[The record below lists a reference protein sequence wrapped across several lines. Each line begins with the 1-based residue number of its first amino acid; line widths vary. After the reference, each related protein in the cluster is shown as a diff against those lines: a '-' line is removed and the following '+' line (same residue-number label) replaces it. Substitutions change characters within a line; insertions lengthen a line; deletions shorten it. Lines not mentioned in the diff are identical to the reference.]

1 MHCKYSLLLLLIG
14 LHITKVAL
22 IGAVVAMA
30 TTPIEWRQKIV
41 RGNTLMNRSLK
52 LSMLMALALGTSQ
65 AMALDLGQIQVKSTL
80 GQPLLAEIPLHP
92 ANPAE
97 LQNLTVQ
104 LASSEDFARAGIQGG
119 RTSIPLHFSV
129 ASTGNGQQVIRITST
144 VVVDDPYLDLL
155 VEVNGKA
162 GKSVREFAIL
172 LDPPGTPASAL
183 ASTQAVTT
191 TKTSTSATTS
201 SAPAKATHTPVA
213 SAPRENH
220 VAAAPKASASAPAAT
235 APAATNNGNYG
246 PVARGQTL
254 SSIARHTMPAGVDV
268 NQMLLALKQANP
280 DAFYRDNINALKTGA
295 VLRVPTSDE
304 AQAMTVAAAVAAVE
318 RENGDWR
325 AGTTSKPTTVADA
338 ATRASSSSAPT
349 GTSSGSADRL
359 ALVPA
364 KDVNGAGGQSGAA
377 GSAGGKSAAGLRQD
391 LLRTQE
397 NLATLQQQGNDLT
410 ARLKD
415 LTDINTKNEHLLSLK
430 DNEIAE
436 LQSELAKARK
446 AAGVPPA
453 TAAAAVA
460 VASGTAPAP
469 AASAP
474 SKPATTASTEAKS
487 TPAVA
492 ATVASAPSAATSA
505 TAMTATPAASGS
517 ASVAGASTAG
527 VAPATTTAAV
537 KPAAVKPIHKHVITP
552 VAPPADDQPWYMQTW
567 AWAVGAV
574 VILLLL
580 VGLLRR
586 RKTVAVPL
594 PKTSSSLADRFESA
608 APLEHDGD
616 DVDQNELLDELAEH
630 PDDIHLHLE
639 LVTLYYSRRDVE
651 HFEAAAEAMHAH
663 ITDPQQ
669 DEWQDVVHMGEDLV
683 PGHPLFDQHA
693 ASAAHVETVGAHDFG
708 TDSYASSD
716 ASATASSP
724 PPLPPTPRK
733 VSEYNFN
740 FDLSGP
746 VSNEAERAA
755 AGARAAETHEQPVGS
770 QAEPATAWHFD
781 DNEHQAAGHSNELG
795 EYSDDPID
803 TKLDLAR
810 AYLDMG
816 DGDGAR
822 AMLGEVI
829 KEGSQIQQDVAKR
842 LLETLH

>member
-191 TKTSTSATTS
+191 SKTSASATTS

-220 VAAAPKASASAPAAT
+220 VAAAPKASASAPAT
-235 APAATNNGNYG
+235 TNNGNYG

-254 SSIARHTMPAGVDV
+254 SSIARHTMPSGVDV

-280 DAFYRDNINALKTGA
+280 EAFYRDNINALKTGA

-304 AQAMTVAAAVAAVE
+304 AQAMTVAAAVAAVQ

-349 GTSSGSADRL
+349 GTSGGSADRL

-397 NLATLQQQGNDLT
+397 SLATLQQQGNDLT
-410 ARLKD
+410 SRLKD
-415 LTDINTKNEHLLSLK
+415 LTDINSKNEHLLSLK

-436 LQSELAKARK
+436 LQGELAKARK
-446 AAGVPPA
+446 AAGLPPA
-453 TAAAAVA
+453 TAAIAA
-460 VASGTAPAP
+460 ASGTVPAP
-469 AASAP
+469 AASTPTKPAAAASTEARSTPAATATVASTPPVATSSTAMTAAP
-474 SKPATTASTEAKS
+474 ATAGSASAASASTAGIAPATTA
-487 TPAVA
+487 VA
-492 ATVASAPSAATSA
+492 AP
-505 TAMTATPAASGS
+505 
-517 ASVAGASTAG
+517 
-527 VAPATTTAAV
+527 APA
-537 KPAAVKPIHKHVITP
+537 KPVTRHVITP
-552 VAPPADDQPWYMQTW
+552 TVPPVEDQPWYMQTW
-567 AWAVGAV
+567 AWAAGAV
-574 VILLLL
+574 VVLLLL

-586 RKTVAVPL
+586 RKTAAAPL

-663 ITDPQQ
+663 ITDPNQ

-693 ASAAHVETVGAHDFG
+693 VSTAHVETAGIHDFG
-708 TDSYASSD
+708 TDSFVASSE
-716 ASATASSP
+716 APPTASPP

-746 VSNEAERAA
+746 VSSDTAAERAA
-755 AGARAAETHEQPVGS
+755 AAAAREAETIHESPATP
-770 QAEPATAWHFD
+770 QAEPASAWHFD
-781 DNEHQAAGHSNELG
+781 DNEHPAGGQTHELG

-829 KEGSQIQQDVAKR
+829 KEGSQMQQDVAKR

>member
-1 MHCKYSLLLLLIG
+1 
-14 LHITKVAL
+14 
-22 IGAVVAMA
+22 
-30 TTPIEWRQKIV
+30 
-41 RGNTLMNRSLK
+41 MNRSLK

-92 ANPAE
+92 ANPGE

-129 ASTGNGQQVIRITST
+129 ANTGNGQQVIRITSS

-155 VEVNGKA
+155 LEVNGKA

-172 LDPPGTPASAL
+172 LDPPGTSVSAPAQASAPV
-183 ASTQAVTT
+183 ATT
-191 TKTSTSATTS
+191 TTTTTTASTS
-201 SAPAKATHTPVA
+201 SAPSRVAHTTVA
-213 SAPRENH
+213 SAPRQTRPAPESK
-220 VAAAPKASASAPAAT
+220 AAAPAVAA
-235 APAATNNGNYG
+235 NGNYG

-280 DAFYRDNINALKTGA
+280 EAFYRDNINALKTGA

-325 AGTTSKPTTVADA
+325 SGATSKPTTVADA
-338 ATRASSSSAPT
+338 ATRSSSSSAPT
-349 GTSSGSADRL
+349 GTASGSGDRL

-364 KDVNGAGGQSGAA
+364 KDVNGAGGQSGGAA
-377 GSAGGKSAAGLRQD
+377 STGGKSAAGLRQD

-397 NLATLQQQGNDLT
+397 SLATLQQQGSDLT

-415 LTDINTKNEHLLSLK
+415 LTDINNKNEHLLSLK

-436 LQSELAKARK
+436 LQGELAKARK
-446 AAGVPPA
+446 AAGLPPV
-453 TAAAAVA
+453 AAAAATV
-460 VASGTAPAP
+460 SGSAPAP
-469 AASAP
+469 AASTPAKPVVATSPAAQSAP
-474 SKPATTASTEAKS
+474 ATTSTAAVAGAPAAATSAPATTA
-487 TPAVA
+487 
-492 ATVASAPSAATSA
+492 APVAATSA
-505 TAMTATPAASGS
+505 AGVSS
-517 ASVAGASTAG
+517 ASTVA
-527 VAPATTTAAV
+527 AAAKPVPV
-537 KPAAVKPIHKHVITP
+537 KPPIKHVIP
-552 VAPPADDQPWYMQTW
+552 HNAPPVDEQPWYMQTW

-574 VILLLL
+574 VVLLLL

-586 RKTVAVPL
+586 RKPAAASL
-594 PKTSSSLADRFESA
+594 PKSSSSLADRFESA
-608 APLEHDGD
+608 PSTEHDGD

-639 LVTLYYSRRDVE
+639 LVTLYYSRRDVD

-683 PGHPLFDQHA
+683 PGHPLFA
-693 ASAAHVETVGAHDFG
+693 PHVESPVHQEIAGTHDFG
-708 TDSYASSD
+708 IDDFAAGSSASTVASSM
-716 ASATASSP
+716 
-724 PPLPPTPRK
+724 PPLPPQTPRK
-733 VSEYNFN
+733 VSEYAFN

-746 VSNEAERAA
+746 VASDKASDRAAVAERVADTHHEVPPVL
-755 AGARAAETHEQPVGS
+755 ETEQPSG
-770 QAEPATAWHFD
+770 WHFD
-781 DNEHQAAGHSNELG
+781 DNDHHAGVQGNELG

-816 DGDGAR
+816 DADGAR

-829 KEGSQIQQDVAKR
+829 KEGSQMQQDVAKR